1 MGIREVTK
9 QELQDL
15 IISSEQSCDVATFR
29 RLTVIIAAF
38 QGQCISELSRIFRI
52 SRSTIHNW
60 LRRYRKGRSPESLVR
75 WSGSGRVAKWNEA
88 HERALVQALDSYPV
102 EWGYASYGW
111 TSSII
116 SRHLCILTGA
126 KFSTHTIRRKL
137 KELGYSWKR
146 PRYLLAPDPSAEKKT
161 LNSSNSRV

>member
-1 MGIREVTK
+1 MKIRGVTQ

-15 IISSEQSCDVATFR
+15 ILSSKQSREVTTFR

-38 QGQCISELSRIFRI
+38 QGQSISELSRIFRV

-60 LRRYRKGRSPESLVR
+60 LRRYQKGRTAESLVR
-75 WSGSGRVAKWNEA
+75 WSGSGRIAKWEDVQ
-88 HERALVQALDSYPV
+88 ERVVVEALDSYPV
-102 EWGYASYGW
+102 EWGYSSYAW

-116 SRHLCILTGA
+116 GRHLWIMTGV
-126 KFSTHTIRRKL
+126 KFSPHTIRRKL

-146 PRYLLAPDPSAEKKT
+146 PRYLLLPDPSAEKKT
-161 LNSSNSRV
+161 LNSS